1 LDKEDNF
8 VVGWYIVDVENDQ
21 PGETTE
27 KILQFVQNNP
37 GCHLRKIREMIHISQ
52 GTVQYHTDRLEKMG
66 KITSTRSGL
75 YKHYFPVGVF
85 RNNEKEILQILN
97 QETARQVLMFIVEQ
111 QAPTQTDIVNS
122 IGISASSVN
131 WHLKRLIEFKLVEE
145 IKEGKYKR
153 YQLQDR
159 KVSSKYITALMRNYY
174 PAIWEKWSDRLIDIF
189 LSISR
194 SETK

>member
-1 LDKEDNF
+1 MDLDNGQSRD
-8 VVGWYIVDVENDQ
+8 IA
-21 PGETTE
+21 E
-27 KILQFVQNNP
+27 KILQFIQNNP
-37 GCHLRKIREMIHISQ
+37 GCHLRKIKETIRISQ

-66 KITSTRSGL
+66 RITSTRSGL
-75 YKHYFPVGVF
+75 YKHYFRVGIF
-85 RNNEKEILQILN
+85 QNNEKEILQILR
-97 QETARQVLMFIVEQ
+97 QETTRQILMFIVER

-131 WHLKRLIEFKLVEE
+131 WHIRRLIQFRLIEE

-174 PAIWEKWSDRLIDIF
+174 PAIWEKWSDRLIEIF
-189 LSISR
+189 LSMSR
-194 SETK
+194 SEKK

>member
-1 LDKEDNF
+1 VHVED
-8 VVGWYIVDVENDQ
+8 GQ
-21 PGETTE
+21 SGETSE
-27 KILQFVQNNP
+27 RILQFIQNNP
-37 GCHLRKIREMIHISQ
+37 GCHLRKIREMIGISQ

-66 KITSTRSGL
+66 RITSTRSGF
-75 YKHYFPVGVF
+75 YKYYFPVGIIQ
-85 RNNEKEILQILN
+85 NNEKEILQILR
-97 QETARQVLMFIVEQ
+97 QETARQILMFIVER

-131 WHLKRLIEFKLVEE
+131 WHMKRLIEFRLVEE

-174 PAIWEKWSDRLIDIF
+174 PAIWEKWSDRLIEIF
-189 LSISR
+189 LSMSR